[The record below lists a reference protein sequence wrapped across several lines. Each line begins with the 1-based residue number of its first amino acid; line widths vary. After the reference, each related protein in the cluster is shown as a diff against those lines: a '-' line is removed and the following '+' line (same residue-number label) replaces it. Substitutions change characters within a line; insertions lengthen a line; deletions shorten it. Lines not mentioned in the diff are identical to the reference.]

1 MGLRES
7 IEEIKDDIKKY
18 SPYPEKVKIVA
29 ATKYTDENGVREV
42 IAEEVYDVGENRV
55 QSMMEKLEKLSK
67 EELKKIRWNFI
78 GHLQKNKVKYI
89 IDSVSLIHSV
99 DSLPLADE
107 INKKAKITER
117 VVDILLEVN
126 ISNEE
131 SKSGYSIEELYK
143 EAEEYN
149 KYSNLNVIGLMTM
162 APLTEDE
169 KIVRG
174 VFKKLR
180 ELKDELN
187 ENVFYGKLTELSM
200 GMTNDY
206 KVALEEGATMIRIGS
221 KIFK

>member
-1 MGLRES
+1 M
-7 IEEIKDDIKKY
+7 EIKDSIKEIMEDIKKY
-18 SPYPEKVKIVA
+18 SPYPENVKIVA
-29 ATKYTDENGVREV
+29 ATKYTDENGIRAVVSEG
-42 IAEEVYDVGENRV
+42 ITDIGENRV
-55 QSMMEKLEKLSK
+55 QAMVEKIEKMSK
-67 EELKKIRWNFI
+67 DELKNIKWNFI

-99 DSLPLADE
+99 DSLQLAEE
-107 INKKAKITER
+107 IDKRAKKTER

-131 SKSGYSIEELYK
+131 SKSGYSVEELYK
-143 EAEEYN
+143 EAEEFN

-169 KIVRG
+169 EIVRG
-174 VFKKLR
+174 VFKRLR

>member
-1 MGLRES
+1 MDIEKN
-7 IEEIKDDIKKY
+7 IEEIRKDIKIY

-29 ATKYTDENGVREV
+29 ATKYTDEKGIIDVTAAGV
-42 IAEEVYDVGENRV
+42 IDIGENRV
-55 QSMMEKLEKLSK
+55 QAMIGKIEKMSSD
-67 EELKKIRWNFI
+67 ELKKIRWNFI

-89 IDSVSLIHSV
+89 IDYVTLIHSV
-99 DSLPLADE
+99 DSLQLADE
-107 INKKAKITER
+107 IDKRAEKTER

-131 SKSGYSIEELYK
+131 SKSGYSVEELYK
-143 EAEEYN
+143 EAEEYK
-149 KYSNLNVIGLMTM
+149 KYSNLNIIGLMTM

-174 VFKKLR
+174 VFKGLR
-180 ELKDELN
+180 ELKDKLN
-187 ENVFYGKLTELSM
+187 ETVFNGKLTELSM

-206 KVALEEGATMIRIGS
+206 KTALEEGATMIRIGS

>member
-1 MGLRES
+1 MGLKES

-29 ATKYTDENGVREV
+29 ATKYTDENGVRDV

-131 SKSGYSIEELYK
+131 SKSGYSVEELYK

>member
-1 MGLRES
+1 M
-7 IEEIKDDIKKY
+7 EIKDSIKEIMEDIKKY
-18 SPYPEKVKIVA
+18 SPYPENVKIVA
-29 ATKYTDENGVREV
+29 ATKYTDENGIRAVVSEG
-42 IAEEVYDVGENRV
+42 ITDIGENRV
-55 QSMMEKLEKLSK
+55 QAMVEKIEKMSK
-67 EELKKIRWNFI
+67 DELKNIKWNFI

-99 DSLPLADE
+99 DSLQLAEE
-107 INKKAKITER
+107 IDKRAKKTER

-131 SKSGYSIEELYK
+131 SKSGYSVEELYK
-143 EAEEYN
+143 EAEEYK
-149 KYSNLNVIGLMTM
+149 KYSNLNIIGLMTM

-174 VFKKLR
+174 VFKGLR
-180 ELKDELN
+180 ELKDKLN
-187 ENVFYGKLTELSM
+187 ETVFNGKLTELSM

-206 KVALEEGATMIRIGS
+206 KTALEEGATMIRIGS

>member
-1 MGLRES
+1 MKER
-7 IEEIKDDIKKY
+7 IEEIRADIKKH

-29 ATKYTDENGVREV
+29 ATKYTDEKGIR
-42 IAEEVYDVGENRV
+42 DVAAQGIIDIGENRV
-55 QSMMEKLEKLSK
+55 QAMVEKIEKLSK
-67 EELKKIRWNFI
+67 DELKNIRWNFI

-99 DSLPLADE
+99 DSLQLAEE
-107 INKKAKITER
+107 IDKRAKKTER

-131 SKSGYSIEELYK
+131 SKSGYSVEELYK
-143 EAEEYN
+143 EAEEYK
-149 KYSNLNVIGLMTM
+149 KYSNLNIIGLMTM

-169 KIVRG
+169 EIVRS
-174 VFKKLR
+174 VFKGLR
-180 ELKDELN
+180 ELKEKLN
-187 ENVFYGKLTELSM
+187 KMVFYGRLTELSM

-206 KVALEEGATMIRIGS
+206 KTALEEGATMIRVGS

>member
-1 MGLRES
+1 VGLRES
-7 IEEIKDDIKKY
+7 VKEIRDDIKKY

-29 ATKYTDENGVREV
+29 ATKYTDENGVRDV
-42 IAEEVYDVGENRV
+42 VAEDIVDVGENRV
-55 QSMMEKLEKLSK
+55 QAMMEKLEKLSK

-89 IDSVSLIHSV
+89 IESVSLIHSV

-107 INKKAKITER
+107 INKRAKITER

-131 SKSGYSIEELYK
+131 SKSGYSVEELYK
-143 EAEEYN
+143 EAEEYK
-149 KYSNLNVIGLMTM
+149 KYSNLNIIGLMTM

-187 ENVFYGKLTELSM
+187 ENIFYGKLTELSM

-206 KVALEEGATMIRIGS
+206 KIALEEGATMIRIGS

>member
-1 MGLRES
+1 MGLKES
-7 IEEIKDDIKKY
+7 IQEIRDDIKKY

-42 IAEEVYDVGENRV
+42 IAEEVFDVGENRV
-55 QSMMEKLEKLSK
+55 QSMTEKLEKLSK

-107 INKKAKITER
+107 INKRAKITER
-117 VVDILLEVN
+117 VVDVLLEVN

-131 SKSGYSIEELYK
+131 SKSGYSVEELYK
-143 EAEEYN
+143 EAEEFN

-169 KIVRG
+169 EIVRG
-174 VFKKLR
+174 VFKRLR

-206 KVALEEGATMIRIGS
+206 KVALVEGATMIRIGS